1 MNPQKVIDIAVGEV
15 GYLEKSKSAYIRN
28 PAVIY
33 YKIDGAGYDN
43 ITKYAYE
50 IDKEDWYNGPKNG
63 FAWCSVFVDWCFI
76 KAYGL
81 NEAGQM
87 KNHGIYDAGC
97 DWAVESYK
105 NANQWHTDPRKGD
118 QIFFMDGDGDACHTG
133 LVIAVDDTYVHTVEG
148 NTSSSEFDSAGGGT
162 FRKKYKKDYW
172 RIMGYGR
179 PDYGEEDEDVT
190 VKDLM
195 NLLKNATAEERRAIG
210 KELDGC
216 VYEYRVKLECP
227 GWAEEELQEAKNHG
241 ITDATRPM
249 VYGTRLES
257 AIMCK
262 RAIYDKK

>member
-1 MNPQKVIDIAVGEV
+1 MNSQKVIDIALGEV

-28 PAVIY
+28 PAVIW
-33 YKIDGAGYDN
+33 YKVDGAGYDN
-43 ITKYAYE
+43 FTKYAYE
-50 IDKEDWYNGPKNG
+50 LDREDWYNGPKNG

-81 NEAGQM
+81 NVAGQM

-105 NANQWHTDPRKGD
+105 NAKQWHTDPKKGD

-133 LVIAVDDTYVHTVEG
+133 LVIDVDDTYIHTVEG
-148 NTSSSEFDSAGGGT
+148 NTSSSEFDSAGGGV
-162 FRKKYKKDYW
+162 FRKKYRKDYW
-172 RIMGYGR
+172 RIMGFGR

-190 VKDLM
+190 VKELM
-195 NLLKNATAEERRAIG
+195 NLLKNASPEERRAIG
-210 KELDGC
+210 KELDSC
-216 VYEYRVKLECP
+216 VYEYRVKMDVP
-227 GWAEEELQEAKNHG
+227 GWAVDELQEAKDAG

-249 VYGTRLES
+249 TYSTRLEA

-262 RAIYDKK
+262 RAVKK